1 MTTGSFVVH
10 PNSGIATEAE
20 GMMTEKSW
28 NIGGA
33 GGPAGPFYSVVKPDG
48 QIVAMQIL
56 TQEMAELI
64 AGIPQLQAE
73 VERLKSELSQA
84 AGLAMALMA
93 HVPDNLLVGDVRPRA
108 LIFCREWGE
117 LQGHVDGVRAA
128 VLAEREACAAI
139 CDARS
144 RMHNAS
150 GIVHTHSDQVRYLE
164 ARRIAEL
171 IRERS

>member
-1 MTTGSFVVH
+1 MSAGNF
-10 PNSGIATEAE
+10 AERWTEAE
-20 GMMTEKSW
+20 TR
-28 NIGGA
+28 
-33 GGPAGPFYSVVKPDG
+33 
-48 QIVAMQIL
+48 VAQL
-56 TQEMAELI
+56 QNDVNYLRGKRDE
-64 AGIPQLQAE
+64 LQAE

-108 LIFCREWGE
+108 LTFCREWGE
-117 LQGHVDGVRAA
+117 LQGYVDGVRKTR
-128 VLAEREACAAI
+128 LDEREACAAI